1 MIKFKKDYEID
12 LYKKWK
18 FEQKK
23 IKKSDYNL
31 FITTGAG
38 TLYPPDILNIEE
50 RYLNIINE
58 VITTDDIFLKHFE
71 INKGIESIWVP
82 NKLMLGMKIKNI
94 TSKSVNIPLFRSNIF
109 INDINMKK
117 LNVDISNIIIKKCC
131 IHYKN
136 IQTGLTIYLFN
147 IDNILSKKNEIT
159 N

>member
-50 RYLNIINE
+50 RYLNLAS
-58 VITTDDIFLKHFE
+58 LK
-71 INKGIESIWVP
+71 
-82 NKLMLGMKIKNI
+82 
-94 TSKSVNIPLFRSNIF
+94 
-109 INDINMKK
+109 
-117 LNVDISNIIIKKCC
+117 
-131 IHYKN
+131 
-136 IQTGLTIYLFN
+136 
-147 IDNILSKKNEIT
+147 
-159 N
+159 